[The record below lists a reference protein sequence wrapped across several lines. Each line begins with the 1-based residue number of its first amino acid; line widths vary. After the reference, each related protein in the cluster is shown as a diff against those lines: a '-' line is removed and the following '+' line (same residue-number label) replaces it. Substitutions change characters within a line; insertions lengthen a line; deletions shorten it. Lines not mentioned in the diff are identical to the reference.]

1 MSLRPPRAFPFD
13 FLKEISRKHKKMS
26 LRPPMAFPIEFLSKA
41 DRKSKEN
48 EPEASKGISY

>member
-1 MSLRPPRAFPFD
+1 MSLRPPSALPVD
-13 FLKEISRKHKKMS
+13 FLNETNRKHKKMS
-26 LRPPMAFPIEFLSKA
+26 LRPPVAFPIEVLSKV